1 MLSKEKMFKNAITE
15 TCKNSGDVETGEHF
29 KGVLVPNDSY
39 ELAKK
44 PCTCIGKYYDTER
57 FFRSDDMRY
66 YFSVKDGWGE
76 ADGYLAAINTGF
88 VLEFTA
94 PTDYNDLKEFA
105 QSPLYAKSANG
116 AIAQKAK
123 RNAAK
128 KVFEAVKNSSKQ
140 ETEKN

>member
-1 MLSKEKMFKNAITE
+1 MLSKEKMILKAISE
-15 TCKNSGDVETGEHF
+15 TCKNSGDVEIGEHF

-39 ELAKK
+39 ELSNK

-76 ADGYLAAINTGF
+76 ADGYLAALTTGF
-88 VLEFTA
+88 VLKFTK
-94 PTDYNDLKEFA
+94 PTDYNDLKEFVET
-105 QSPLYAKSANG
+105 SPPAKSANG

-123 RNAAK
+123 RTAAK
-128 KVFEAVKNSSKQ
+128 KVLEAIKK
-140 ETEKN
+140 